1 MRLAFSIH
9 AVGAAYSLKQGMP
22 HIKTAKGGI
31 TYLVK
36 ASAAMSEFLLK

>member
-9 AVGAAYSLKQGMP
+9 AVGAADGLKQGMP
-22 HIKTAKGGI
+22 HMKTAKRGI

-36 ASAAMSEFLLK
+36 ASTARSKFLIK